1 MRFLTALGRRR
12 TWSELLYTL
21 LGLPIGVAGF
31 AFVVAEMSV
40 SATLLVTLVGLPLLA
55 VTGLASRWLGSGL
68 RSLANTMIRAEVPP
82 ARPFRAKPGMLG
94 WIGSCLTDGTA
105 WRARLY
111 LTLKLPIG
119 VAGFVAAVAA
129 YGYGLFGV
137 TYAAWR
143 PFLPC
148 DGRKDGVCHRAAQLG
163 SHYVDTPSQIVLV
176 LVTGVALLVLAPWP
190 VRGLLAIDKFMLRA
204 LLGPA
209 SATSRV
215 AGRSD
220 AHQAATPPRPVANTA
235 SQPTWSAS

>member
-1 MRFLTALGRRR
+1 MTFLTALARRR
-12 TWSELLYTL
+12 TWSELLYAL

-31 AFVVAEMSV
+31 VFVVAEMSV
-40 SATLLVTLVGLPLLA
+40 CASLLVTLVGLPLLA

-68 RSLANTMIRAEVPP
+68 RSFANTMIGAEVLP
-82 ARPFRAKPGMLG
+82 AQPFRAKPGMLG

-143 PFLPC
+143 PFLAC
-148 DGRKDGVCHRAAQLG
+148 DGRRGVCHRAAQLG
-163 SHYVDTPSQIVLV
+163 NHYVDTPSQIVLV
-176 LVTGVALLVLAPWP
+176 LVTGVVLLLLAPWL
-190 VRGLLAIDKFMLRA
+190 VRGLIAIDKSMLRA
-204 LLGPA
+204 LLGPT
-209 SATSRV
+209 SATSHV
-215 AGRSD
+215 ARRSD
-220 AHQAATPPRPVANTA
+220 THQAATPPRPVANTA